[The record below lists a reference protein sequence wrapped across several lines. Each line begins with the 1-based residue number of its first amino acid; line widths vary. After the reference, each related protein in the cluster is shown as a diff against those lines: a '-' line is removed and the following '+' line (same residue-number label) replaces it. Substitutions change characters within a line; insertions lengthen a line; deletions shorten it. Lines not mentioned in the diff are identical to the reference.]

1 MRDIAAGIPLDWRK
15 PLDPIVDWSQLEAT
29 QALVQADRDVYIDRV
44 YPPAAE
50 VFRALEV
57 TRFSGVRAVVLGQ
70 DPYPRAGH
78 ADGLAFSLRPGA
90 SPFPGSLHNILDE
103 VERDYGPGD
112 RNGSLVPW
120 AQQGVLL
127 LNAALTVIDGHPGVH
142 LKAWTPFTDAVITAV
157 ALRASPVVFMLW
169 GRQAEAKRALISS
182 GRHLV
187 RVRSHPSGRS
197 AYRNFKNTSP
207 FRSANEA
214 LIAAGLP
221 EIDWTLPLG
230 MAGQG

>member
-15 PLDPIVDWSQLEAT
+15 PLDPIVDWSQFEAT

-57 TRFSGVRAVVLGQ
+57 TRFSSVRAVVVGQ

-90 SPFPGSLHNILDE
+90 SPIPGSLHNILDE
-103 VERDYGPGD
+103 LERDYGPGD

-127 LNAALTVIDGHPGVH
+127 LNAALTVIEGHPGVH
-142 LKAWTPFTDAVITAV
+142 LNAWTPFTDAVITAV

-169 GRQAEAKRALISS
+169 GRQAEAKMALISS

-187 RVRSHPSGRS
+187 QVRSHPSGRS